1 MALKKSAQLRSLLSK
16 KAVVAP
22 GIYDALGA
30 RIVEKLGF
38 EAVYMTGYGT
48 SLSRIGQTDVGLVT
62 ETEMVQNAGLIARA
76 VGIPLTAD
84 ADNGYG
90 NAVNVMRTVRD
101 YETQGVAAIHIED
114 QVAPK
119 RCGHMKGKM
128 LVSEE
133 EMIGKIK
140 AALHAREDDDFIIIA
155 RTDARGAVSGSLD
168 LAIKRGLAYA
178 EAGADAIFCEFTTP
192 SETEAE
198 RFAKA
203 ILARFPG
210 KPLLFNYSTAF
221 KWNKSPLS
229 FKRLEELGFR
239 LIILPMQVTRTVLSG
254 AWDFLSDLKKKSEL
268 AVYEQEARLANH
280 PTADYQDFAGFP
292 EIVKLEEAY
301 LPKEEVYRKY
311 QESEGTI
318 KLKTE

>member
-1 MALKKSAQLRSLLSK
+1 MRSLLNK
-16 KAVVAP
+16 KLVIAP

-30 RIVEKLGF
+30 KIVEKLGF

-62 ETEMVQNAGLIARA
+62 ETEMVQNAGLIANA
-76 VGIPLTAD
+76 VEIPVVAD

-114 QVAPK
+114 QLAPK

-133 EMIGKIK
+133 EMIGKIR
-140 AALHAREDDDFIIIA
+140 AATDAREDSDFLIIA
-155 RTDARGAVSGSLD
+155 RTDARGAVGGSLD

-178 EAGADAIFCEFTTP
+178 EAGADAIFSEFTTP

-198 RFAKA
+198 RYARAIHAK
-203 ILARFPG
+203 FPE

-221 KWNKSPLS
+221 KWHKSPLS
-229 FKRLEELGFR
+229 FERLEELGFR
-239 LIILPMQVTRTVLSG
+239 LIILPMQVSRAVLAG
-254 AWDFLSDLKKKSEL
+254 GWDFLSDLKKKSEV
-268 AVYEQEARLANH
+268 AVYEQEKRLAGH
-280 PTADYQDFAGFP
+280 PTEDYQEFAGFP
-292 EIVKLEEAY
+292 EIVKLEENY

-311 QESEGTI
+311 QESQGFIRI
-318 KLKTE
+318 KTD